1 MILAVDSVA
10 LGVAAFAV
18 VLRLILVVV
27 VEFSTLVAN
36 LFDRVVVAQFA
47 VEMFIVEDTASFFDI
62 NFVLVSR

>member
-10 LGVAAFAV
+10 LRVAAFAI
-18 VLRLILVVV
+18 VLRLILVI

-47 VEMFIVEDTASFFDI
+47 VEMFIMEDTASFFDI
-62 NFVLVSR
+62 NLALVSR

>member
-10 LGVAAFAV
+10 LRVAAFAI
-18 VLRLILVVV
+18 VLRLILVV

-47 VEMFIVEDTASFFDI
+47 VEMFIMEDTASFFDI
-62 NFVLVSR
+62 NLALVSR

>member
-10 LGVAAFAV
+10 LRVAAFAV

-47 VEMFIVEDTASFFDI
+47 VEMFIVEDTASFFDFD
-62 NFVLVSR
+62 FVLVSR

>member
-10 LGVAAFAV
+10 LRVAAFAI
-18 VLRLILVVV
+18 VLRLILVI

-47 VEMFIVEDTASFFDI
+47 VEMFIVEDTASFFYV
-62 NFVLVSR
+62 NLALVSR

>member
-10 LGVAAFAV
+10 LRVAAFAV

>member
-10 LGVAAFAV
+10 PRVAAFAI
-18 VLRLILVVV
+18 VLRLILVI

-47 VEMFIVEDTASFFDI
+47 VEMFIMEDTASFFDI
-62 NFVLVSR
+62 NLALVSR